1 MTLPTSSCT
10 NAAAPQPDRRT
21 PCQLLALP
29 DGVLAQVTSC
39 CDWFEAL
46 SWSMT
51 CHRLHEIFEGLQPP
65 VTVLD
70 CDVTRPKFQTK
81 VGSVV
86 PLIDIFQF
94 EWDGWAEALMK
105 NFLRRRAS
113 LRVGQGLAKLFR
125 AWTHTE
131 EARTWQRGRLARAK
145 IIDFVRQGGSLAFE
159 TVELSAEQDQG
170 EYWECHLSIPN
181 LHWDTSDAPLQK
193 HFTTI
198 LQPLVDAVTEFANTM
213 QPNVPHVSVFISNYD
228 DSVFWPK
235 YAEPPPW
242 TCHSQLYT
250 MCTCGNA
257 TAECALKLTH
267 EDCQPVAQAQS
278 DAEAEQECEV
288 DFESQR
294 DSESSDEY

>member
-1 MTLPTSSCT
+1 
-10 NAAAPQPDRRT
+10 
-21 PCQLLALP
+21 
-29 DGVLAQVTSC
+29 
-39 CDWFEAL
+39 
-46 SWSMT
+46 MT
-51 CHRLHEIFEGLQPP
+51 CHKLYDIFEGLQPP

-70 CDVTRPKFQTK
+70 CDVTRPKFETK

-94 EWDGWAEALMK
+94 EWDGWADTLMK
-105 NFLRRRAS
+105 KFLLKRRRAS
-113 LRVGQGLAKLFR
+113 LSVGKGLTKLFR
-125 AWTHTE
+125 AWTHTK
-131 EARTWQRGRLARAK
+131 EAKTWQRGRLARAK

-181 LHWDTSDAPLQK
+181 LHWDTSDACLQK

-198 LQPLVDAVTEFANTM
+198 LQPVVDAMTEFANTM
-213 QPNVPHVSVFISNYD
+213 QPSVPHVSLFISNYD
-228 DSVFWPK
+228 DSAFWPK

-257 TAECALKLTH
+257 TAECALKLTYA
-267 EDCQPVAQAQS
+267 DQSATAQS
-278 DAEAEQECEV
+278 NAEAEQECEH
-288 DFESQR
+288 DFESDR